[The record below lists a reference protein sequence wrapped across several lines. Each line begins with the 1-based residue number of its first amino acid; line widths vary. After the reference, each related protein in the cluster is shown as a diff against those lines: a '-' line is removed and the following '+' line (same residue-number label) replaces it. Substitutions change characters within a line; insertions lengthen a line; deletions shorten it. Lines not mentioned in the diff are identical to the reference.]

1 MPKKKKKQYRYEQ
14 TSQNLHRLFA
24 SMDREAVHIEEQR
37 EYEERP
43 RREAREHK
51 SYEKGTQMAM
61 QKEIQKA

>member
-1 MPKKKKKQYRYEQ
+1 
-14 TSQNLHRLFA
+14 
-24 SMDREAVHIEEQR
+24 MDREADHIEEQR
-37 EYEERP
+37 GNEERA